1 MKYATAVQTLIYST
15 LNGNISASVFDDVPD
30 QPPGMPADSFPYV
43 VIGYDDVSSFDTDT
57 WTGSQFEVE
66 LHVWSTYE
74 GKAEAK
80 GIMEE
85 IYGLLHRQS
94 LSVSGA
100 VVVDCLHTFS
110 TIPEV
115 GATKYVH
122 GITRYRLTITEAI

>member
-1 MKYATAVQTLIYST
+1 MKYGRAAQQLIYNT
-15 LNGNISASVFDDVPD
+15 LKAGLTANVFDDVPD
-30 QPPGMPADSFPYV
+30 QPPGMPASSFPYV
-43 VIGYDDVSSFDTDT
+43 VIGYDDVNSFDTDT
-57 WTGSQFEVE
+57 WTGSRIDVE
-66 LHVWSTYE
+66 IHVWSTYE

-85 IYGLLHRQS
+85 IYGLLHRQR

-100 VVVDCLHTFS
+100 AVVDCLHTFS

-115 GATKYVH
+115 GYTKYVH